1 MIVSG
6 SMDNTE
12 VPRIAPIVRTDT
24 LITIDTAIPR
34 VATTDPLCT
43 RQHTVMKRLTLQ
55 AQFFLHILHHIEV
68 KNNQKHGG
76 NHPCKRTCHARHGVA
91 LFIRCNNSHHASSY
105 KLSHTGKHRQKAVA
119 HSLEAVAVAVYHIQ
133 RHQEQSPAPEVGIHH
148 RNDHSCII

>member
-1 MIVSG
+1 MEKCYKIPS
-6 SMDNTE
+6 
-12 VPRIAPIVRTDT
+12 DT
-24 LITIDTAIPR
+24 SILLYSVCMPVILIFPVFPDLQAR
-34 VATTDPLCT
+34 FALCT

-105 KLSHTGKHRQKAVA
+105 KLSHTGKHRQKALA

-133 RHQEQSPAPEVGIHH
+133 RNQEHSHAPEVGIHH
-148 RNDHSCII
+148 RNDHICII

>member
-1 MIVSG
+1 MEKCYKIPS
-6 SMDNTE
+6 
-12 VPRIAPIVRTDT
+12 DT
-24 LITIDTAIPR
+24 SILLYSVCMPVILIFPVFPDLQAR
-34 VATTDPLCT
+34 FALCT

-105 KLSHTGKHRQKAVA
+105 KLSHTGKHRQKARSPFPGSRCGS
-119 HSLEAVAVAVYHIQ
+119 SLPHTAEPGTFPRTGGRY
-133 RHQEQSPAPEVGIHH
+133 PP
-148 RNDHSCII
+148 